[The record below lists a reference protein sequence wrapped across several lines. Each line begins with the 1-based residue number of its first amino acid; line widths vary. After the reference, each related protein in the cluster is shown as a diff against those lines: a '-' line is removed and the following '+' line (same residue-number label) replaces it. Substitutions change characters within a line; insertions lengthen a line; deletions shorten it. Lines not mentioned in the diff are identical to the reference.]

1 MGRTVSMD
9 INWMIT
15 QVRFSATWFSS

>member
-1 MGRTVSMD
+1 MD
-9 INWMIT
+9 KNWMIT